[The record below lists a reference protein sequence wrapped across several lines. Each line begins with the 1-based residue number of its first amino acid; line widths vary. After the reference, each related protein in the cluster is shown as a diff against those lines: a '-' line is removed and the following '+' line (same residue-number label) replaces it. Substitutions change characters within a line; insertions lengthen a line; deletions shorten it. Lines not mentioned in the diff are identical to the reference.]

1 MLEKIEKPEL
11 ETVELRSDGKYGKF
25 VLAPLER
32 GYGTTLGN
40 SLRRV
45 LLSSLPGVAVNSVKI
60 DGVHHELSTIP
71 GVKEDVTEIILSLK
85 GLTAKQ
91 KANAK
96 LLPAISKPIP
106 KSTSSTQACT
116 LQPWEKMQ
124 SFIWKSLSTGAE
136 AMCLRNAISK

>member
-60 DGVHHELSTIP
+60 DGVHHELLRVLRQSC
-71 GVKEDVTEIILSLK
+71 TETGRRQSIL
-85 GLTAKQ
+85 KQ

-124 SFIWKSLSTGAE
+124 SFIWKSSSTGAE

>member
-45 LLSSLPGVAVNSVKI
+45 PVSYTHLTLP
-60 DGVHHELSTIP
+60 T
-71 GVKEDVTEIILSLK
+71 TER
-85 GLTAKQ
+85 
-91 KANAK
+91 
-96 LLPAISKPIP
+96 
-106 KSTSSTQACT
+106 
-116 LQPWEKMQ
+116 E
-124 SFIWKSLSTGAE
+124 
-136 AMCLRNAISK
+136 